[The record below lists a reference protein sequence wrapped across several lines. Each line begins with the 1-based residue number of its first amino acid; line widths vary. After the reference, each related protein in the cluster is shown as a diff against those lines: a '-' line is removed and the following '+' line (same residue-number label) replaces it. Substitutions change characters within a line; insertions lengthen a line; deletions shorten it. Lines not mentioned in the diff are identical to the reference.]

1 MKYEKTVT
9 LKTGVPLQMRN
20 GCETDAQAVY
30 ENFIQTHT
38 ETDYLLSY
46 ADERSFDPDGD
57 AACLKEKAESA
68 DEVELIA
75 LIDGK
80 VVGTAGVQAV
90 GKKYKV
96 KHRAE
101 FGISILKDYW
111 GQGIGRVLTECCI
124 DCARKAGYAQ
134 LELSV
139 VANNKRAIQ
148 MYQKAGFKE
157 YGRNPKGFNSRLTG
171 FQELVYMRLEL

>member
-38 ETDYLLSY
+38 ETDYLLPY
-46 ADERSFDPDGD
+46 TDERSFDPDGD

-80 VVGTAGVQAV
+80 VVGTAAFKQW
-90 GKKYKV
+90 V
-96 KHRAE
+96 KN
-101 FGISILKDYW
+101 IK
-111 GQGIGRVLTECCI
+111 
-124 DCARKAGYAQ
+124 
-134 LELSV
+134 
-139 VANNKRAIQ
+139 
-148 MYQKAGFKE
+148 
-157 YGRNPKGFNSRLTG
+157 
-171 FQELVYMRLEL
+171 

>member
-9 LKTGVPLQMRN
+9 LKTGVPLQVRN

-30 ENFIQTHT
+30 ENFTQTHT

-46 ADERSFDPDGD
+46 ADECGFDRESE
-57 AACLKEKAESA
+57 AVFLKEKAESVC
-68 DEVELIA
+68 EVELIA
-75 LIDGK
+75 LIDAK
-80 VVGTAGVQAV
+80 VVGTAGIKAV

-111 GQGIGRVLTECCI
+111 GRGIGRVLTECCI
-124 DCARKAGYAQ
+124 DCARKAGYVQ

-139 VANNKRAIQ
+139 VADNERAIR